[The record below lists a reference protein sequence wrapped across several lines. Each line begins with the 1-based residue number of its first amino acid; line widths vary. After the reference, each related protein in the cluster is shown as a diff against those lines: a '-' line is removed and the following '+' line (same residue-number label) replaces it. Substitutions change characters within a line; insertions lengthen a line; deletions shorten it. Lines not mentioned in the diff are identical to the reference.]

1 VFLCLGFGS
10 KTGAFKLLI
19 WPIFIAHIRLY
30 ILVMEIQICN
40 TKVLVEH
47 TLTYELFRMYVQ
59 ISLVLLCSS
68 VTKANLDVMMELAYL
83 WSKGVIFDC
92 LLIPFNI
99 YIING
104 NVAKLGIKQGISFL
118 EREKRS
124 GKR

>member
-1 VFLCLGFGS
+1 
-10 KTGAFKLLI
+10 
-19 WPIFIAHIRLY
+19 
-30 ILVMEIQICN
+30 
-40 TKVLVEH
+40 
-47 TLTYELFRMYVQ
+47 
-59 ISLVLLCSS
+59 
-68 VTKANLDVMMELAYL
+68 
-83 WSKGVIFDC
+83 VIFDC